1 MSLSEK
7 FDWVLNYFKVSPF
20 RPYLMRRTALAFD
33 QSNRVCAC
41 ARFFVLA
48 YTFLTLSLSL
58 SLCVST
64 LVFCCSLYCTLTS
77 TKDEKPRKRKDDATH
92 REVLWLLIGGR
103 TGKGWGVG
111 LVNVED
117 ATSKKRTNKENQTK
131 TNPIRLSNPRRENQC
146 GCLFYVTVLGKPH
159 NPLINAGALV
169 TTSLLLSLVRPES
182 TIADKFEYI
191 KDSYKVKTTP
201 PRRPLHTT
209 ATDRQHHRS
218 KLIGSEGNS
227 RFPCATVR
235 YFFSTSL
242 IGCC

>member
-1 MSLSEK
+1 MCAFLC
-7 FDWVLNYFKVSPF
+7 VGLHVSH
-20 RPYLMRRTALAFD
+20 
-33 QSNRVCAC
+33 S
-41 ARFFVLA
+41 
-48 YTFLTLSLSL
+48 LSLSL
-58 SLCVST
+58 SLCFHPRFLLFSVLHANVHQGRKTTKKERRRNSQRG
-64 LVFCCSLYCTLTS
+64 SLAA
-77 TKDEKPRKRKDDATH
+77 DWRPDRK
-92 REVLWLLIGGR
+92 
-103 TGKGWGVG
+103 GVGG

-117 ATSKKRTNKENQTK
+117 ATSKKQTNKENQTK